1 MYNDTIKVANK
12 IISDTDLFEIFDMM
26 NNELEKYRQLCRQET
41 MQNEKYEREYQ
52 HWTVKNFDGEFKCTI
67 NFYDDTN
74 ITFDNYNNFIGIF
87 NNRLHEIKDLWIR
100 YNYSYWIQNGTQND
114 SIHQHI
120 NMTIY
125 ENKMDIDVNLSSADK
140 KMDDVY
146 TMIKNKIL
154 AAPERYDRIVKKKS
168 SISNKV
174 AFASGII
181 PAMVILACLAFIPVI
196 RQVYGM
202 TFVLYPIGAVI
213 LGYMIGGTLFG
224 GHLDK
229 LYSTIVPEKKYAGYD
244 TTNHKSIYTDDVDS
258 YINKSEIIIG
268 KNIDNIKNRK
278 EIAEIE
284 EKYSSK
290 IPTEII
296 ALLVISVIMIL
307 IGRFI

>member
-1 MYNDTIKVANK
+1 
-12 IISDTDLFEIFDMM
+12 
-26 NNELEKYRQLCRQET
+26 
-41 MQNEKYEREYQ
+41 
-52 HWTVKNFDGEFKCTI
+52 
-67 NFYDDTN
+67 
-74 ITFDNYNNFIGIF
+74 
-87 NNRLHEIKDLWIR
+87 
-100 YNYSYWIQNGTQND
+100 
-114 SIHQHI
+114 
-120 NMTIY
+120 MTIY

-181 PAMVILACLAFIPVI
+181 PSMIILACLAFVPVI

-202 TFVLYPIGAVI
+202 TFVLYPIASVI

-229 LYSTIVPEKKYAGYD
+229 LFSTIVPEKKYAGYD

-296 ALLVISVIMIL
+296 ALLCISVIMIL